1 MPLTPKEILTI
12 DIKVSPIEL
21 NDEEDVTKKQLPD
34 DWPDQNLIDSIQSE
48 RYLSIPKHSE
58 KHNQLTP
65 ESGIGTD
72 DGLPHFP
79 SKVKEYKEEDK
90 QSINSSVTG
99 SEYSPKALD
108 DIRFLQ
114 EIRNFPLSQKDDQCA
129 LKNEGDEYD
138 VEAEKTAKSCIESV
152 LQETYSDS
160 WDDPLHFDYQ
170 DKSQVTRT
178 NSSDWSSEEDSSY
191 SSDDILPEDSFL
203 AKLEVPLTANEENLI
218 HEFYQ
223 KMKEVE
229 AQNDQERKENIH
241 NSSIN
246 CTENALK
253 RIKCLVNEY
262 LKRGIR
268 LNASYNGNTVANLI
282 FEKIIYVLDGIVR
295 VTCNTTAYGQFKPY
309 DVSNYDEDY
318 DDEYELFKGSSA
330 EIVSSIIGDLL
341 IKGGK
346 VKRSYFYYDRL
357 AHVTRSIDYGLYEKC
372 EEIDNKLKSVAYK
385 SVINK
390 SKRNFEV
397 AIDNGYFYIKY
408 EKNSVVELIK
418 VINNKII
425 EDLNSEYKLNLK
437 VGILQIGS
445 SVIRVE
451 KLGEQRN
458 YTDVP
463 QGVIKMSFTAEV
475 EGKKEKISILLHPDE
490 EDSSKIKVE
499 LNEENQEKFDKLKD
513 KSSLGKN
520 CCLGGKSVI
529 EAIQDKEFT
538 KHESYKP
545 TIPAIT
551 PTLLEQISVSNVFSN
566 LKDQCTQFQKYLFG
580 G

>member
-1 MPLTPKEILTI
+1 MPITPIN
-12 DIKVSPIEL
+12 IKISPIEL
-21 NDEEDVTKKQLPD
+21 DDEEDVAKKQLRE
-34 DWPDQNLIDSIQSE
+34 SE
-48 RYLSIPKHSE
+48 RYLSIPEHSE

-79 SKVKEYKEEDK
+79 HNVKEYQEEDK

-114 EIRNFPLSQKDDQCA
+114 EIRNLGQKDDQFA
-129 LKNEGDEYD
+129 LKNEEDEYD
-138 VEAEKTAKSCIESV
+138 IEAKKTARSCIESV

-160 WDDPLHFDYQ
+160 
-170 DKSQVTRT
+170 
-178 NSSDWSSEEDSSY
+178 NDWSSEEDLSY

-203 AKLEVPLTANEENLI
+203 MKLEVPLTENEENLI

-253 RIKCLVNEY
+253 RIKCLVDEY

-268 LNASYNGNTVANLI
+268 LNASYDGHTVTNLI

-341 IKGGK
+341 TKGGK
-346 VKRSYFYYDRL
+346 AKRSYFYYDRL
-357 AHVTRSIDYGLYEKC
+357 AHVTRSIDDGLYEKC
-372 EEIDNKLKSVAYK
+372 EEIDSKLRSIAYK

-390 SKRNFEV
+390 NKSRDDFEV

-408 EKNSVVELIK
+408 EKNSVVELTK
-418 VINNKII
+418 VTNNKII
-425 EDLNSEYKLNLK
+425 EDLNSEYKLDLK

-451 KLGEQRN
+451 KLGKQRN

-463 QGVIKMSFTAEV
+463 QGMIKMSFTAEV
-475 EGKKEKISILLHPDE
+475 EGKTEKISILLYSDGE
-490 EDSSKIKVE
+490 NSSKIRVE
-499 LNEENQEKFDKLKD
+499 LDEENQKKFDKLKD

-520 CCLGGKSVI
+520 CFLGGKKVL

-545 TIPAIT
+545 STPAST
-551 PTLLEQISVSNVFSN
+551 PTLLEQASVSNVFSN